1 MSAAD
6 EFDELFAEAE
16 QNLKKQE
23 IPDEWGP
30 LRQTSEGE
38 RLLTRFV
45 GRDELPPFNDTV
57 FRFVTYPG
65 QPEPFYL
72 RRAAQLE
79 QVLERASVG
88 DIVGLVRGADKDIG
102 KPNPMQTWDGWVR
115 PCNEPFTGPAPA
127 ADGDD
132 GIPF

>member
-1 MSAAD
+1 MTMTD
-6 EFDELFAEAE
+6 TFEKLFASAE

-30 LRQTSEGE
+30 LRTTEEGE
-38 RLLTRFV
+38 RLLGRFI

-57 FRFVTYPG
+57 FRFVSYPG
-65 QPEPFYL
+65 PPQPFYL

-79 QVLERASVG
+79 NVLTNASLG
-88 DIVGLVRGADKDIG
+88 DIVGLVRGLDKDIG
-102 KPNPMQTWDGWVR
+102 KANPMQTWDGFVR
-115 PCNEPFTGPAPA
+115 PCAEPLGTAAPA
-127 ADGDD
+127 GD